1 MATHC
6 CLFVYISSTVL
17 LFSLFYSVLCS
28 DYCTGSS
35 RILTLFTRYLIRSC
49 GSVTTTRRSFSA
61 LGSGRWLRL
70 SWRGGRTGSLV
81 QHKNFSSEFDSWI
94 DLRSDPDLKSFVEQN
109 QANPISSSLARHQ
122 VPTYNPNDEYRLSI
136 HRAVFMCGT
145 QRATPNVVCIRAR
158 MAYVKLPLPKVAFLN
173 CFAEGSLTSM

>member
-6 CLFVYISSTVL
+6 CLFVYISSIVL

-35 RILTLFTRYLIRSC
+35 RILTLSTRYLICSC
-49 GSVTTTRRSFSA
+49 SSVTTTRRSFSA

-70 SWRGGRTGSLV
+70 SLRGGRTGSLV

-109 QANPISSSLARHQ
+109 QANPISSSLARRQ

-136 HRAVFMCGT
+136 HRAVFMS
-145 QRATPNVVCIRAR
+145 
-158 MAYVKLPLPKVAFLN
+158 VAPSVQHPMLS
-173 CFAEGSLTSM
+173 A